1 MEATRF
7 LDCCVTEASLACAL
21 TNTGGEE
28 LKVVNV
34 KIILL
39 RSVSTWE
46 GEN

>member
-1 MEATRF
+1 MEAARF